1 MLLQIGT
8 MMLTLLL
15 VIHPLSLME
24 SSPGF
29 HSGFFFGSSWG
40 KVSLSPAS
48 LLRRLHRPRR
58 PQQPLHPQHPLR
70 RHQRAPQHR
79 QPLER
84 TCSRTKDRPRRIASR
99 AISSSGPTSIRKSI
113 ISADTRITDTQR
125 KARTCVR
132 RTRLDKAFAPPR
144 MRSTLDLVQ

>member
-1 MLLQIGT
+1 MMLLQIGT

-99 AISSSGPTSIRKSI
+99 AISSSGPNLDSKIYHFSGHKDYGHTKEGAYMCEKDALGQGIRAAKNE
-113 ISADTRITDTQR
+113 
-125 KARTCVR
+125 KH
-132 RTRLDKAFAPPR
+132 P
-144 MRSTLDLVQ
+144 

>member
-84 TCSRTKDRPRRIASR
+84 TCSRTKDRPRRIALWSR
-99 AISSSGPTSIRKSI
+99 SGSTSVPKATISQATTRRCIRNFAALLTRCRRASRVMMGCSSG
-113 ISADTRITDTQR
+113 TRIER
-125 KARTCVR
+125 V
-132 RTRLDKAFAPPR
+132 
-144 MRSTLDLVQ
+144 VG